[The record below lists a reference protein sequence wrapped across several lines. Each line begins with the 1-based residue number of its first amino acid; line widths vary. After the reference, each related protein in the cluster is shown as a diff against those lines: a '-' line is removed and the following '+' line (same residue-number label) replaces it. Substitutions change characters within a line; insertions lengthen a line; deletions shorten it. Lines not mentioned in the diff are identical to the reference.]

1 MGDRAKFVLRYKTG
15 YMVSNVLRSF
25 GEIRAGTGG
34 ALPADPGVPGGFV
47 AGRSLYAMGAVY
59 TAEYGGNCDDRRVTA
74 GAIAPYT
81 RDAEDS
87 GAGKARVTGDGSAA
101 GSRCTG
107 HDPAQPTLC
116 GPR

>member
-1 MGDRAKFVLRYKTG
+1 
-15 YMVSNVLRSF
+15 MVNNVLRSF
-25 GEIRAGTGG
+25 GAIGAGTGG
-34 ALPADPGVPGGFV
+34 ALPADPVVPSGSV
-47 AGRSLYAMGAVY
+47 AGRSLYAIGAVY
-59 TAEYGGNCDDRRVTA
+59 TAEYGGNCDDRQVTA
-74 GAIAPYT
+74 GAIAPYP

-101 GSRCTG
+101 RSRCAG